1 MARPFRFAIQAKNT
15 TDAKAWAEQAR
26 KVEDLGYSTLTLPDH
41 FDGQLAPT
49 LALQAAADATTTL
62 KVGALVWC
70 NDYRHPLVFAQEMS
84 TLDLL
89 SDGRLEL
96 GIGAGWMETDYVVE
110 ADPYG
115 LELDLMDS
123 LKPGDVVIH
132 STDFGGT
139 NAPWG
144 ELMSTVA
151 AQNGAVG
158 TVCDSQVRDC
168 VRIVDMGFPVYY
180 GGIRPLD
187 SKGRARVMDY
197 DVPVMCGEVLVHPG
211 ELVFAD
217 FDGVVVIPKS
227 VETEVLRL
235 AHEKVGQE
243 TASRQA
249 LLAGKS
255 LKEVYATYGV
265 L

>member
-1 MARPFRFAIQAKNT
+1 MFE
-15 TDAKAWAEQAR
+15 TDAVIFQFVQKNLYVPVVCDILDSLGRRNQAMHQR
-26 KVEDLGYSTLTLPDH
+26 IRPLLPDMRNCG
-41 FDGQLAPT
+41 F
-49 LALQAAADATTTL
+49 
-62 KVGALVWC
+62 VGRA
-70 NDYRHPLVFAQEMS
+70 RTA
-84 TLDLL
+84 
-89 SDGRLEL
+89 R
-96 GIGAGWMETDYVVE
+96 WMETDYVVE

-123 LKPGDVVIH
+123 LQPGDAVIH

-151 AQNGAVG
+151 QQNGAVG

-168 VRIVDMGFPVYY
+168 VRIVDMGFPVYCA
-180 GGIRPLD
+180 GIRPLD

-197 DVPVMCGEVLVHPG
+197 DVPVMCGDVLVYPG

-217 FDGVVVIPKS
+217 FDGVVVVPKD
-227 VETEVLRL
+227 VEEEVLHL